1 MVEFST
7 LTGVR
12 SIVIGLV
19 AILAVSSEAH
29 AADTRPRDSSGWVPC
44 STTFA
49 PLSDADAAAQVIPM
63 TENRASENANAS
75 SVVGDANHY
84 RPSTTE
90 LTSFL
95 ASETFATGQL
105 PAEANPYA
113 AYVTGGFVGTTDEI
127 IQWGAAKWGIPV
139 DWVRAQYVKESW
151 WKQTTRGDLTTVA
164 DATRYP
170 VFSRF
175 STTQVYQSLGISQ
188 LKWNHPD
195 VRHSG
200 AGTEPLRW
208 KSTAFNVDYQLAWVR
223 FYFDDPDGVRTQWG
237 DSEYRRCGAWLSLAG
252 WFEPYPWGNAGQT
265 DYVGRVQTHLNDRT
279 WEQGSFPPARPNA
292 RQPMPPQELQMLP

>member
-1 MVEFST
+1 MAEFST
-7 LTGVR
+7 LTRVR
-12 SIVIGLV
+12 SIVFGVV
-19 AILAVSSEAH
+19 AILAVSSEAN
-29 AADTRPRDSSGWVPC
+29 AADTRPRDSSGWVQC

-49 PLSDADAAAQVIPM
+49 PLSDADAASQVIPM

-84 RPSTTE
+84 RPSAAE
-90 LTSFL
+90 LASFL
-95 ASETFATGQL
+95 TSETFATGEL
-105 PAEANPYA
+105 PSQANPYA

-139 DWVRAQYVKESW
+139 DWVRAQYVEESRW
-151 WKQTTRGDLTTVA
+151 NQTDRGDLTTVA

-170 VFSRF
+170 AFSRF
-175 STTQVYQSLGISQ
+175 SATQVYQSLGISQ
-188 LKWNHPD
+188 LKWNYPD
-195 VRHSG
+195 ARHSG

-208 KSTAFNVDYQLAWVR
+208 KSTAFNVDYHLAWVR
-223 FYFDDPDGVRTQWG
+223 FFFDDPGGIRTQWG
-237 DSEYRRCGAWLSLAG
+237 DSGYRRCGPWLSLAG

-279 WEQGSFPPARPNA
+279 WEQSSFPPARPND
-292 RQPMPPQELQMLP
+292 RQPMPPQGLRILP

>member
-1 MVEFST
+1 MEFSA
-7 LTGVR
+7 LKGVR

-19 AILAVSSEAH
+19 AILAVSSEAY

-49 PLSDADAAAQVIPM
+49 PLSDADAAAQIIPM
-63 TENRASENANAS
+63 TENRTSENANAS
-75 SVVGDANHY
+75 SVAGDANHY
-84 RPSTTE
+84 RASPTE

-95 ASETFATGQL
+95 TSERFATGQL

-151 WKQTTRGDLTTVA
+151 WNQTTRGDLTTVA

-170 VFSRF
+170 AFSRF
-175 STTQVYQSLGISQ
+175 STTQV
-188 LKWNHPD
+188 
-195 VRHSG
+195 
-200 AGTEPLRW
+200 
-208 KSTAFNVDYQLAWVR
+208 
-223 FYFDDPDGVRTQWG
+223 
-237 DSEYRRCGAWLSLAG
+237 
-252 WFEPYPWGNAGQT
+252 
-265 DYVGRVQTHLNDRT
+265 
-279 WEQGSFPPARPNA
+279 
-292 RQPMPPQELQMLP
+292 